1 MPKHSLEQA
10 IKALN
15 KKKDVQVE
23 GTDIYIRNESTEVG
37 NKSWGR
43 IDYLRKQHN
52 MLVFVVDRLPK
63 ECKMKGQVFNIIRRL
78 AE

>member
-23 GTDIYIRNESTEVG
+23 GTDIYIRNNSTEIG
-37 NKSWGR
+37 NKSWGK
-43 IDYLRKQHN
+43 IDYLRKVHN
-52 MLVFVVDRLPK
+52 MFVFMVDNLPK
-63 ECKMKGQVFNIIRRL
+63 DARSKGQVPNIIRRI